1 VATVQLAAVLFCD
14 LVGSTEQRVRLGDAA
29 FDARR
34 RDFDASVMQAVIEHR
49 GVVVKSL
56 GDGAMATFETPSD
69 AFAAGIAIHRAVGAD
84 RVPDGPGFSV
94 RVGVSAGEVTVEDGD
109 VFGTPV
115 VEASRLCGA
124 AAPGQVLATAAAA
137 GLSRHGPATHAVEPV
152 SLKGFPEPVA
162 AFEVEWS
169 APADGGPV
177 GGLLPAP
184 LRTVPTIP
192 FVARPQEWDQL
203 ARAWDAMKDGGRQ
216 AVLVRGEPGAG
227 KTRLAAE
234 FARHVASEGATV
246 LFGACREGGGPPY
259 GPVTDALEHLLAHA
273 DDLGI
278 VDADAE
284 RARTLL
290 QSDRE
295 DELNAHDMS
304 FAGDPRAAHF
314 QAVTDLVVDAGRRA
328 PVLFVLDDLQWAGR
342 PTLQLVLHWFRTPS
356 PLRVCLLVTH
366 RETRADISDT
376 FDDALGEFHRL
387 EGITRVQVTGF
398 DRDGVAQFVEAASGG
413 HLEAV
418 PTRAVEVLAQQTDG
432 NPFLLGELWRH
443 FIETGALVQEGARWR
458 ARPTL
463 DVFDSPES
471 VRSVVGRRIDR
482 LPRPARELLDVAA
495 VAGSTFTVDLLATV
509 TNAERGAVL
518 ELLEPAIASATI
530 DELGPG
536 AFGFAHALVWRAIY
550 DRMTTSRRAA
560 LHLEVA
566 HAIERRNAT
575 DRTLSDLARHYAAAV
590 PLADAEMA
598 VEVAGRAADVA
609 MRSLAFEDATELL
622 LRVLPLVSEPDAR
635 AELLV
640 RIAEGELP
648 AGDANGALGHLQEA
662 AVMARAGARGD
673 LLVRAALAFEEA
685 SWRLGLPGN
694 QAEAF
699 MREALPHVEDEA
711 TRIRLLAARG
721 RSLALSGDESADT
734 VIEAAISAARDLEDD
749 RLVRFT
755 LGTWFTLPWRPE
767 RYPLMLARAFELK
780 ALCADLDD
788 ARMAMHAQQWL
799 ILSSLLNGEFGGLR
813 DVVKEHRRIA
823 VLSQEPFHLHLSAAV
838 GSTLALMEG
847 RFADAEALAGEASDL
862 ASTLSGVDASGVYG
876 VQMFSLRREQG
887 RLDEVRP
894 VVEAIARFDRAQASW
909 RPGLAAVYA
918 ELGLIDEARAELKLL
933 VTPGLTRVPHDSIY
947 LAAMTYL
954 TDAVAIVGDRSAA
967 AMLYA
972 ALEPY
977 RGTVV
982 VVAHVIACYGAV
994 DRYLGVLAETAG
1006 RSRDAERHYVQAI
1019 ELDGSADAPTWLA
1032 HSRFRYAS
1040 FLARQGRRDGPRR
1053 AHALLQDVVAAA
1065 SAIGMPALERRA
1077 TDLIAELDLQP
1088 DVEGAAPNGPVGIG
1102 PAVTLTARE
1111 REILDCLVDGLSNA
1125 DIGRA
1130 LHISANT
1137 AANHVRAILLKSGC
1151 ANRTEAA
1158 TWAVRKGIV
1167 SN

>member
-34 RDFDASVMQAVIEHR
+34 RDFDASVMQAVIDHR

-56 GDGAMATFETPSD
+56 GDGAMATFDTPSD
-69 AFAAGIAIHRAVGAD
+69 AFAAGIAIQRAVGAD
-84 RVPDGPGFSV
+84 RDPRAHGFSV

-137 GLSRHGPATHAVEPV
+137 GLSRHGPVTRAVEPLT
-152 SLKGFPEPVA
+152 LKGFPEPVA
-162 AFEVEWS
+162 AFEVEWT
-169 APADGGPV
+169 AAADAGPV

-184 LRTVPTIP
+184 LRTEPTIP

-203 ARAWDAMKDGGRQ
+203 ARAWDAIQDGGRQ

-234 FARHVASEGATV
+234 FARHVAAQGATV

-295 DELNAHDMS
+295 DELNTHDMS
-304 FAGDPRAAHF
+304 IAGDPRAAHF

-356 PLRVCLLVTH
+356 PLRVCLLATH

-387 EGITRVQVTGF
+387 EGITRVQVRGF

-413 HLEAV
+413 QLEAV
-418 PTRAVEVLAQQTDG
+418 PVRAVEVLAEQTDG

-443 FIETGALVQEGARWR
+443 FIETGALVREDESWR
-458 ARPTL
+458 ARSTL
-463 DVFDSPES
+463 DAFDSPES

-482 LPRPARELLDVAA
+482 LPPPARELLDVAA
-495 VAGSTFTVDLLATV
+495 VSGATFTVDLLASV
-509 TNAERGAVL
+509 TNAEPAAVL

-530 DELGPG
+530 DEVGPG
-536 AFGFAHALVWRAIY
+536 AFGFAHALVWRAVY

-566 HAIERRNAT
+566 RAIERRTVT
-575 DRTLSDLARHYAAAV
+575 DRTLSELARHYAAAV
-590 PLADAEMA
+590 PIADAETA

-635 AELLV
+635 AEMLV

-648 AGDANGALGHLQEA
+648 AGDASSALGHLQA
-662 AVMARAGARGD
+662 AAAMARACKRGD

-694 QAEAF
+694 EAEAF
-699 MREALPHVEDEA
+699 MREALPHVGDEA
-711 TRIRLLAARG
+711 TRIRVLAARG
-721 RSLALSGDESADT
+721 RALALSGDESADT
-734 VIEAAISAARDLEDD
+734 VIETALAAARALHDD
-749 RLVRFT
+749 RLERFT
-755 LGTWFTLPWRPE
+755 LGTWFTLPWKPE
-767 RYPLMLARAFELK
+767 RYSLMMQRAFELK

-788 ARMAMHAQQWL
+788 PRMAMHAQQWL
-799 ILSSLLNGEFGGLR
+799 TLSLLLNGDFAPVR
-813 DVVKEHRRIA
+813 DVLAEHHRIA

-847 RFADAEALAGEASDL
+847 RFVDAERLAGEASDL

-894 VVEAIARFDRAQASW
+894 IVEAIARFDRTQTSW

-933 VTPGLTRVPHDSIY
+933 VTPGLARVPRDAIY

-954 TDAVAIVGDRSAA
+954 SDAVAIVGDRSAA
-967 AMLYA
+967 SMLYA

-994 DRYLGVLAETAG
+994 DRYLGLLAETAG

-1019 ELDGSADAPTWLA
+1019 ELDGTAGAPTWLA

-1053 AHALLQDVVAAA
+1053 AYALLQDVVEAT

-1077 TDLIAELDLQP
+1077 RDLIAELELQP
-1088 DVEGAAPNGPVGIG
+1088 DISAIVPAGAVDIG

-1125 DIGRA
+1125 DIGRK

-1137 AANHVRAILLKSGC
+1137 AANHVRAILSKSGC

-1158 TWAVRKGIV
+1158 TWAVRKGLV